1 MKATATVILY
11 NGTEIRIEQENAF
24 TKADFEK
31 LVGGERVW
39 GNMLDNDT
47 WLMSNNDYSN
57 ETLPVNGKA
66 TEMVVKK
73 YGYGKVFG
81 NAVLIHSS
89 QLA

>member
-1 MKATATVILY
+1 MKATIILF
-11 NGTEIRIEQENAF
+11 NGTEVEIKQDNAF

-39 GNMLDNDT
+39 GNMLENGM
-47 WLMSNNDYSN
+47 WLMVNNDYSN

-66 TEMVVKK
+66 TEMVIKK
-73 YGYGKVFG
+73 FGYGKVFG